1 VVEDVGESCRVVAVG
16 TGVTAFGCVAEVGW
30 GCFGG
35 IGAREEALASTL
47 SCKGSQQC
55 TRALQV
61 LSFLGLCVASVF
73 WPIGLLPI
81 SS

>member
-35 IGAREEALASTL
+35 IGA
-47 SCKGSQQC
+47 
-55 TRALQV
+55 
-61 LSFLGLCVASVF
+61 
-73 WPIGLLPI
+73 
-81 SS
+81 